1 MDPNTLTNLDPKL
14 RETYERV
21 MGTTTPAPASSPP
34 AAASD
39 LKPSQPAATPAPDVS
54 LTPPADSL
62 SASVTPDS
70 KSPLSP
76 APSVDSTPAA
86 DSLSEPVIPESAMS
100 QEQPQNVTI
109 NQPLPDP
116 TAGVIINKPHG
127 HMGLI
132 RVFYILG
139 AVVFFVIYIF
149 FWMKIFNIP
158 FPFLS

>member
-1 MDPNTLTNLDPKL
+1 MDPNSLTNLDPKL

-21 MGTTTPAPASSPP
+21 MGTSTPAPTTPLP
-34 AAASD
+34 QAADAT
-39 LKPSQPAATPAPDVS
+39 PAATTDIASKPATDALSTPVAPDP
-54 LTPPADSL
+54 TN
-62 SASVTPDS
+62 
-70 KSPLSP
+70 PLSP
-76 APSVDSTPAA
+76 AEPMTSATPPSDG
-86 DSLSEPVIPESAMS
+86 LSQPVVAESPLS

-139 AVVFFVIYIF
+139 AIVFFIIYMF
-149 FWMKIFNIP
+149 FWIKIFNIKI
-158 FPFLS
+158 PFLP